1 MAKGI
6 HVGDR
11 FTCVGPD
18 PVGASKDA
26 VLEAISSH
34 ADRPICLTMTRPH
47 DTSNGLYFYPINFKG
62 PRLGLSFADDGKI
75 NSVEPGGEAEAEGIA
90 VGDRISCVNAEPTPP
105 SKEGVTKTILS
116 QPGRPVRLTVC
127 RPCDGG

>member
-18 PVGASKDA
+18 PVGASKAA

-62 PRLGLSFADDGKI
+62 PRLGLSFADDGI
-75 NSVEPGGEAEAEGIA
+75 M
-90 VGDRISCVNAEPTPP
+90 ISLFA
-105 SKEGVTKTILS
+105 
-116 QPGRPVRLTVC
+116 
-127 RPCDGG
+127 